1 MGSQNSSTN
10 SLSKKNNKK
19 NTKKNNDK
27 GSNTSSIH
35 YNDSSSYKGII
46 TDTTSINGSSLTSN
60 SLSDKNDNQEDKSN
74 EIKIPTLFEW
84 KEGGNDII
92 ITGSFCGWKHRFT
105 MALNKKT
112 NNYELLLYLPKG
124 EYQFKFI
131 IDNVWKCSSF
141 YEKVTDNNNNTNNII
156 DNTKQLTEKIKE
168 REKENLRTAD
178 TTPNNNFNDKKKI
191 KKDKKNNNNA
201 TINLNEEMKK
211 IYGIHYP
218 IKEQLNE
225 EPPILLQSYT
235 SLINFSNYSYNKEKY
250 IYNILKNN
258 LIRET
263 FKLGK
268 IPTHVYLNHLF
279 MSNEDSKNYLKITSI
294 IRIRRKFTSIIY
306 YHPKRK
312 NN

>member
-1 MGSQNSSTN
+1 MGSQNNSSN
-10 SLSKKNNKK
+10 SLLKQNHKKDK
-19 NTKKNNDK
+19 KKNNDN
-27 GSNTSSIH
+27 GSNTSSINF
-35 YNDSSSYKGII
+35 NDSSSYKGIT
-46 TDTTSINGSSLTSN
+46 TDTTSINGNSLTSN
-60 SLSDKNDNQEDKSN
+60 SLSDKNENQEDKIN

-92 ITGSFCGWKHRFT
+92 ITGSFCGWSHRFA
-105 MALNKKT
+105 MDLNKKT

-178 TTPNNNFNDKKKI
+178 TTPNNNFYEKNKNRKV
-191 KKDKKNNNNA
+191 KKNINNT

-211 IYGIHYP
+211 IYGIYYP
-218 IKEQLNE
+218 LKEQLNE
-225 EPPILLQSYT
+225 EPPNLLQSYS
-235 SLINFSNYSYNKEKY
+235 SLINFSNYSFTNEKY
-250 IYNILKNN
+250 LYNILKNN

-263 FKLGK
+263 FKSGK